1 MNSMSEL
8 KGVSIGTSDSSMPT
22 QTEIYE
28 CPWKYK
34 GYRDFT
40 SYMAADPDFFAV
52 RRFGRLHTRALLTLQ
67 DQIVELEKRLD
78 AMDQRFSL
86 KTTKLSGFHNPVVV
100 DTTVFEKR
108 TNSTICASKELE
120 PPETRDINN
129 GTIRDD
135 IPERAELVSQVIERL
150 KEYDRLLLDHCSL
163 MNMSVAPIR
172 NVKNI
177 ESWILCNKGA
187 IMEEE
192 TDFVNHRDDL
202 VSGRTRKPIL
212 RVFFEDQIIL
222 RTKTLLGLFKKSPSS
237 SMSLYDRQEVYQFSD
252 QAIDE
257 LGSLMILVIALL
269 MLIAPLWILQAL
281 EDKYAKLAV
290 ITAFIVICL
299 FFLTLATMGRP
310 FETIAATAG
319 YSAVLVVFLQ
329 LGG

>member
-1 MNSMSEL
+1 
-8 KGVSIGTSDSSMPT
+8 
-22 QTEIYE
+22 
-28 CPWKYK
+28 
-34 GYRDFT
+34 
-40 SYMAADPDFFAV
+40 
-52 RRFGRLHTRALLTLQ
+52 
-67 DQIVELEKRLD
+67 
-78 AMDQRFSL
+78 
-86 KTTKLSGFHNPVVV
+86 
-100 DTTVFEKR
+100 
-108 TNSTICASKELE
+108 
-120 PPETRDINN
+120 
-129 GTIRDD
+129 
-135 IPERAELVSQVIERL
+135 
-150 KEYDRLLLDHCSL
+150 

-319 YSAVLVVFLQ
+319 YGISPWKLNNSNKIQIFRCLSRIFTAGGISTY
-329 LGG
+329 LGSM